1 MLTTIHIRM
10 GGQSEKVVEEDP
22 LKTLPVG
29 A

>member
-1 MLTTIHIRM
+1 MLTTIRIRV
-10 GGQSEKVVEEDP
+10 GGQSEKVVEKDP